1 MTRLGRPWPIVV
13 VISCIAVALCNWLEV
28 VQPLRAIS
36 VFWFFL
42 ICPGLAIVGLLDIRD
57 RLAEAVVAIGLS
69 LALDTGVA
77 TVMVLARL
85 WSPDGGLAVLIGI
98 SLLGAA
104 LQMELY
110 RRRTPN
116 SVGDAGLRPAT
127 VSASS
132 NPQTTPGA

>member
-1 MTRLGRPWPIVV
+1 LTRLGRPWPIVV
-13 VISCIAVALCNWLEV
+13 VISCIAVALCNWLGAA
-28 VQPLRAIS
+28 QPVRAIS

-69 LALDTGVA
+69 VALDTGVA
-77 TVMVLARL
+77 LVMVLARI
-85 WSPDGGLAVLIGI
+85 WSPDAGLAVLIGI

-104 LQMELY
+104 LQVELY
-110 RRRTPN
+110 RRGRPA
-116 SVGDAGLRPAT
+116 SEGDAGLRSA

-132 NPQTTPGA
+132 SPQITPGA

>member
-1 MTRLGRPWPIVV
+1 LTPLRRPWPL
-13 VISCIAVALCNWLEV
+13 VILVSCIAVAVCNWYEV
-28 VQPLRAIS
+28 GQPMRSIS

-69 LALDTGVA
+69 LALGTGVA
-77 TVMVLARL
+77 IIMVLAKT
-85 WSPDGGLAVLIGI
+85 WSPDAGLAVLIGI

-104 LQMELY
+104 LQVGLY
-110 RRRTPN
+110 RRRRPA
-116 SVGDAGLRPAT
+116 SEGDAGLRAP

-132 NPQTTPGA
+132 GPRITSGA